1 MLTVSLTTNQQD
13 FADYLEDLWS
23 PREFPLSQS
32 SGEAGSPFALL
43 GISGISGIFH
53 CYEITNHRAWAKW
66 RAKLGHPTSQWWC
79 STLKEAYLNY
89 SWPEKSLPNSF
100 QCIVQRLQSGLI
112 CSDNKNVRDAYLDIF
127 EWGGVARKPNDS
139 SRLWVNSQADMGRL
153 CDSIRMAVEFLQPGC
168 ASSLAIFDGQELL
181 MNSAMTKVYA
191 AADPLNIIMYDGR
204 VGAALGLLTRYWLQ
218 NLGSLSVPA
227 DLSFR
232 WGPKR
237 GEQPDARD
245 PSLGVYKFKSLYQP
259 AQQMAQQN
267 QSWAE
272 LVRSSGGI
280 LGNMASS
287 LNNRGVSVTVDDI
300 QRALFMIGYNVKYS
314 GVWTGISVPPPNAP
328 TDAAYA
334 VI

>member
-1 MLTVSLTTNQQD
+1 MPTVSLTANQQD

-32 SGEAGSPFALL
+32 SGEAGSQFALL
-43 GISGISGIFH
+43 GISGIFH

-66 RAKLGHPTSQWWC
+66 RAKLGDHPTSQWWC
-79 STLKEAYLNY
+79 STLEEAYLNY
-89 SWPEKSLPNSF
+89 SWPEKPVPDSF
-100 QCIVQRLQSGLI
+100 QCIAQRLRQGLSSG
-112 CSDNKNVRDAYLDIF
+112 SNEDVRDACLDIF

-139 SRLWVNSQADMGRL
+139 ARVWVNNQADMVRL

-237 GEQPDARD
+237 GAQPDARD

-287 LNNRGVSVTVDDI
+287 LNNRGVSVTIDDI
-300 QRALFMIGYNVKYS
+300 QRALFMIGYNVKYPCA
-314 GVWTGISVPPPNAP
+314 WTGISVSPAKAP